1 MKIHLIDGTYELFR
15 NPFRRVVTIRP
26 TVFLEGFFLPL
37 TGPSV
42 RNRGRIELRSPYCDE
57 ATSRLVL

>member
-1 MKIHLIDGTYELFR
+1 VASEQVLAWSGL
-15 NPFRRVVTIRP
+15 RVVTIRP

-42 RNRGRIELRSPYCDE
+42 RNRGRIELPFGGARPRQLL
-57 ATSRLVL
+57 RLMSLG